1 MVSVCAGCDAYY
13 PWTALFIGSI
23 AGILHLLASL
33 LLVKLKIDDPLDA
46 APIHFICGKWPDNK
60 TASHHPV

>member
-1 MVSVCAGCDAYY
+1 
-13 PWTALFIGSI
+13 
-23 AGILHLLASL
+23 
-33 LLVKLKIDDPLDA
+33 LVKLKIDDPLDA